1 MLQTFSVTV
10 VNCHVVKNFR
20 AFVNSLNDA
29 GADMSHV
36 SISRSYAILVG
47 LETYIAGRRRAKSL
61 VHRIMHGSDKVI
73 SPKEVARREEQER
86 EKSESVERE
95 KRFLELKQQMDEED
109 GEPKKGS
116 AKLRDKLHIGTRVS
130 GHG

>member
-1 MLQTFSVTV
+1 
-10 VNCHVVKNFR
+10 
-20 AFVNSLNDA
+20 
-29 GADMSHV
+29 MSHV

>member
-1 MLQTFSVTV
+1 
-10 VNCHVVKNFR
+10 
-20 AFVNSLNDA
+20 
-29 GADMSHV
+29 
-36 SISRSYAILVG
+36 
-47 LETYIAGRRRAKSL
+47 
-61 VHRIMHGSDKVI
+61 MHGSDKVI